1 MFNVVH
7 HLLQKIILN
16 VGKHQLN
23 FVFQGF
29 YSVRFELVHSHLQAA
44 PKKEIWR

>member
-7 HLLQKIILN
+7 HLLQNIILN
-16 VGKHQLN
+16 VGEYQLN

-29 YSVRFELVHSHLQAA
+29 YGVRLVLVHSLLQAA
-44 PKKEIWR
+44 PKKEI